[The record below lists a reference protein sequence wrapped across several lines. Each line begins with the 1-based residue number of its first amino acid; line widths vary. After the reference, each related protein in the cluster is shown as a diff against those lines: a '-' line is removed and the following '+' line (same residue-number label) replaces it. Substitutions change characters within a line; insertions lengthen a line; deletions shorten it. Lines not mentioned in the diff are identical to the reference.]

1 MLSHLFGGYIAER
14 GQRRK
19 SGTVAYFYFKGPK
32 LTFQQ
37 KDHAASALT
46 VLKMFGLER
55 LVESLNGA
63 GVHSLGNII
72 TMDMELHASFDHL
85 ELWLEP
91 TTTVSTPPDC
101 CSLLTHSRSCR

>member
-1 MLSHLFGGYIAER
+1 M
-14 GQRRK
+14 
-19 SGTVAYFYFKGPK
+19 

-46 VLKMFGLER
+46 LIKMFGLEH

-63 GVHSLGNII
+63 GVHSLRNII
-72 TMDMELHASFDHL
+72 TMGTDIHQSFDHL

-91 TTTVSTPPDC
+91 TATVSTTR
-101 CSLLTHSRSCR
+101 LL

>member
-1 MLSHLFGGYIAER
+1 M
-14 GQRRK
+14 
-19 SGTVAYFYFKGPK
+19 

-46 VLKMFGLER
+46 VLKMFGLEQ

-63 GVHSLGNII
+63 GVHSLGNILTI
-72 TMDMELHASFDHL
+72 DMILHQSFDHL

-91 TTTVSTPPDC
+91 TTTVSTLPDC
-101 CSLLTHSRSCR
+101 CSVLTYFAHAGEYI